1 MSVPY
6 RKIHVVINP
15 AAGKNEAIL
24 NTINK
29 VFQKYEID
37 WQVSITKKFGDATRL
52 AQQAIANGV
61 DLVAGYGGDG
71 TQMEIAN
78 AVMGSHTPMAI
89 LPGGTGNA
97 KSFELNVPRQLEQ
110 AAELICQ
117 SSNIRKIDVA
127 KIGDQHF
134 MLRAYSGIEES
145 DKTSREN
152 KDRYGNLAYI
162 VDTLHTIENPPHAQY
177 RLNIDGEQVEEDGLT
192 CLILNAGSRQDML
205 WGYWNE
211 DDILS

>member
-15 AAGKNEAIL
+15 AAGKDEPIL

-29 VFQKYEID
+29 VFHKYEID

-52 AQQAIANGV
+52 AKQAIANGV

-78 AVMGSHTPMAI
+78 AVMGTNTPMAI

-97 KSFELNVPRQLEQ
+97 ML
-110 AAELICQ
+110 
-117 SSNIRKIDVA
+117 SS
-127 KIGDQHF
+127 
-134 MLRAYSGIEES
+134 
-145 DKTSREN
+145 
-152 KDRYGNLAYI
+152 
-162 VDTLHTIENPPHAQY
+162 
-177 RLNIDGEQVEEDGLT
+177 
-192 CLILNAGSRQDML
+192 
-205 WGYWNE
+205 
-211 DDILS
+211 

>member
-15 AAGKNEAIL
+15 AAGKDEPIL

-29 VFQKYEID
+29 VFHKYEID

-52 AQQAIANGV
+52 TKQVIANGV

-78 AVMGSHTPMAI
+78 AVMGTNTPMAI

-97 KSFELNVPRQLEQ
+97 ML
-110 AAELICQ
+110 
-117 SSNIRKIDVA
+117 SS
-127 KIGDQHF
+127 
-134 MLRAYSGIEES
+134 
-145 DKTSREN
+145 
-152 KDRYGNLAYI
+152 
-162 VDTLHTIENPPHAQY
+162 
-177 RLNIDGEQVEEDGLT
+177 
-192 CLILNAGSRQDML
+192 
-205 WGYWNE
+205 
-211 DDILS
+211 